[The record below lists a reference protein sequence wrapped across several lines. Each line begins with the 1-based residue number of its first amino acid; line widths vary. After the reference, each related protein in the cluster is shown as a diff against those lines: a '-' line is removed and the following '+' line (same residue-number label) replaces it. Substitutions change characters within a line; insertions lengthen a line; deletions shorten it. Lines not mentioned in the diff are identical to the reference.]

1 VLGDHP
7 SLADA
12 LRACGVAESRWPS
25 FTTAFTNLQNS
36 EIVRE
41 R

>member
-1 VLGDHP
+1 
-7 SLADA
+7 
-12 LRACGVAESRWPS
+12 VAESRWPS
-25 FTTAFTNLQNS
+25 FATAFTNLQNS